1 MPTVLEKLD
10 VIREANALP
19 SQQALAEFIGVRSR
33 QTLKD
38 WRDGKNS
45 STTNEERLD
54 RAYREALKKQRE
66 ARMSPDDY
74 RRRAIAALNLLEGD
88 ELVRFAR
95 ELVSAAAAQEF
106 TEPGEAAESAVD
118 SDAQSLLRKQGKTQ
132 PTGA

>member
-1 MPTVLEKLD
+1 MPTLTDKLD
-10 VIREANALP
+10 AIAQAHGLT
-19 SQQALAEFIGVRSR
+19 SDDALAQVVGVRGR
-33 QTLKD
+33 QTIYN
-38 WRDGKNS
+38 WRRGDNVAQ
-45 STTNEERLD
+45 TNRDRVERE
-54 RAYREALKKQRE
+54 YRKAQEMLRDS
-66 ARMSPDDY
+66 RRSDDDY

-106 TEPGEAAESAVD
+106 IEPGEAAESAVD